1 MKLMTAASIEDSGEK
16 PPFPELI
23 KLVSP
28 GARVLCVHT
37 DEKTHRFAIPPVGR
51 FSPPTDNIDDSIETP
66 SPDEGIYYRAVVLV
80 DLNRFINQPGHG
92 IDSKARNGIES

>member
-1 MKLMTAASIEDSGEK
+1 MKPMTAASIEDSGEK

-23 KLVSP
+23 KLISP
-28 GARVLCVHT
+28 GARVLCIHT

-51 FSPPTDNIDDSIETP
+51 FSPPTDNIEDSIETL

-80 DLNRFINQPGHG
+80 DFDRFINEPGHV
-92 IDSKARNGIES
+92 IDSKKRKGIES

>member
-1 MKLMTAASIEDSGEK
+1 MKPITTASVEDSGDK

-23 KLVSP
+23 KLISP
-28 GARVLCVHT
+28 GARVLCIHT

-51 FSPPTDNIDDSIETP
+51 FSPPTDNIDDSIETL

-80 DLNRFINQPGHG
+80 DFDRFINEPGHG
-92 IDSKARNGIES
+92 IDSKTRKGIKS